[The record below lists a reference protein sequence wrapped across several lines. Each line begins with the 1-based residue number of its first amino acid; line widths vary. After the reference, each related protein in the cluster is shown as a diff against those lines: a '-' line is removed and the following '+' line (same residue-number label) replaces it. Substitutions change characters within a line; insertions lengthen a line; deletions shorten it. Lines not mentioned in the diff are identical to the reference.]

1 MSKWFTVNVKIDRES
16 EFDITIEADSEEDAE
31 EIVKQRFWKDEYTHE
46 ERASTTVTDENYSAE
61 EEIDDC
67 EDCGEPREDCI
78 CEDKS

>member
-1 MSKWFTVNVKIDRES
+1 MPWFTVMVKIERES
-16 EFDITIEADSEEDAE
+16 EFDVTIEADSVEEAE
-31 EIVKQRFWKDEYTHE
+31 ETVKERLWKDEYSQE
-46 ERASTTVTDENYSAE
+46 ERATSTITDESYEAE